1 MSPLGTDLGGD
12 YYEGIAGADP
22 ELDLGGLNPDPDFGG
37 HNYLCHVKIFLTLLL
52 AKETLPFGGP

>member
-22 ELDLGGLNPDPDFGG
+22 ELDLGGLNPDPDFGA
-37 HNYLCHVKIFLTLLL
+37 LT
-52 AKETLPFGGP
+52 AF